1 MNVISEIS
9 EISFMSYH
17 DMRQTEHQHT
27 YKYFADRLLIQ
38 IEIFSY
44 TMNVVLPKSVKF
56 DLGQKIFKH
65 FHHLQSP

>member
-17 DMRQTEHQHT
+17 DMRQTENQHT
-27 YKYFADRLLIQ
+27 YYKYFADRLLIQ

-44 TMNVVLPKSVKF
+44 TMNVVLPKF